1 MLGGFWSFWSCYTVT
16 LRIFL
21 CKDDLEIIHRNTNC
35 PAGLRMD
42 QLSLV
47 WKLYSSASIAGCVMC
62 ILVFLWLFNNCTTVL
77 ISMFH
82 PVLHK
87 QTQSFS
93 WCTVSNSFFCL
104 IPGTEAWPP
113 GVCLKYV
120 GGDQFGHVNMVMV
133 RSLEPQEIADV
144 SVQMCSPSTAGMY
157 QGQWR
162 MCTATGLYYGGE
174 WSLFRN
180 FRLFFVVFP
189 LQTKWMLLAPCRCS
203 PDNRMVKVEVCQLW
217 D

>member
-1 MLGGFWSFWSCYTVT
+1 VG
-16 LRIFL
+16 
-21 CKDDLEIIHRNTNC
+21 
-35 PAGLRMD
+35 
-42 QLSLV
+42 
-47 WKLYSSASIAGCVMC
+47 
-62 ILVFLWLFNNCTTVL
+62 ILVFLWLFSNCTTVL
-77 ISMFH
+77 ISVFH
-82 PVLHK
+82 PAWHK

-93 WCTVSNSFFCL
+93 WCTVSNSFFSL

-133 RSLEPQEIADV
+133 RSLEPQEMADV

-174 WSLFRN
+174 
-180 FRLFFVVFP
+180 
-189 LQTKWMLLAPCRCS
+189 
-203 PDNRMVKVEVCQLW
+203 
-217 D
+217 